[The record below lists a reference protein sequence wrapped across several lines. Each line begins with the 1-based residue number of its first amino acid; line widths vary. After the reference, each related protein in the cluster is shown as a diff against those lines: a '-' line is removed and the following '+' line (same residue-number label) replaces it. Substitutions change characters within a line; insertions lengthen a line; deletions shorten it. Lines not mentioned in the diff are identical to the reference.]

1 MDQEAK
7 QDNIVFD
14 LEHRNVDQ
22 EMYEMLNKI

>member
-1 MDQEAK
+1 MDQEGK
-7 QDNIVFD
+7 QDNIFFD